1 VGNDIPEIEEGI
13 ITEID
18 EETTEPPMYKVL
30 IHNDDFTP
38 REFVVQVIVAVF
50 NKSIDEATQI
60 MWKAHKTGIGL
71 CGIYP
76 CELAETKVKVVTAI
90 AREHGFPLK
99 TTMEEE

>member
-1 VGNDIPEIEEGI
+1 MSEKLPDLLEVEDTKAE
-13 ITEID
+13 D
-18 EETTEPPMYKVL
+18 ETQEPSMYKVL

-38 REFVVQVIVAVF
+38 REFVVQIIVAVF
-50 NKSIDEATQI
+50 NKSTDEATQI

-76 CELAETKVKVVTAI
+76 YEVAETKIKLVTAT

>member
-1 VGNDIPEIEEGI
+1 MGSEDSGIQEGI
-13 ITEID
+13 IEEID

-30 IHNDDFTP
+30 IHNDDYTTK
-38 REFVVQVIVAVF
+38 EFVVQILMAIF
-50 NKSIDEATQI
+50 NKSMEEATQI

-71 CGIYP
+71 CGIFSY
-76 CELAETKVKVVTAI
+76 EVAETKVNVVTAT